1 MGKNSKEHSM
11 KKELQDKIIND
22 FPKLFEDRGT
32 WRKFYFETG
41 DGWYALI
48 YNACKELQ
56 EWSDKNNI
64 QITLLQI
71 KEKFGPVRIYYMITN
86 DNGLNVA
93 QSEIDTI
100 VEKAEELSTQT
111 CEKCGNMENVKRT
124 NFGWIKYFCAECA
137 TKRAAA
143 KDAHAFW
150 AEE

>member
-1 MGKNSKEHSM
+1 M

-32 WRKFYFETG
+32 WRNFYFETG
-41 DGWYALI
+41 DGWYNLI

-71 KEKFGPVRIYYMITN
+71 KEKFGPIRIYYMIVN
-86 DNGLNVA
+86 DNGLNVD

-100 VEKAEELSTQT
+100 IERAEELSTQT
-111 CEKCGNMENVKRT
+111 CEKCGSMESVERT
-124 NFGWIKYFCAECA
+124 SFGWIKYFCEGCE
-137 TKRAAA
+137 TKRAVA

-150 AEE
+150 AEG